1 MDSNHSTRRRAR
13 SGGITSTQVA
23 GTSFEQHYSPAELAT
38 LWALSPNFIRR
49 VFQDEEGVIVIDRK
63 EKLHKRGYKTL
74 RIPRSVALR
83 VHNKLAA

>member
-1 MDSNHSTRRRAR
+1 
-13 SGGITSTQVA
+13 
-23 GTSFEQHYSPAELAT
+23 
-38 LWALSPNFIRR
+38 